1 MLDIIMTYFKTTFGN
16 PLFLDMGTKNGHF
29 NRVSLHN
36 DRHDSLVRHQSGVTG
51 REKHLKHR

>member
-1 MLDIIMTYFKTTFGN
+1 MPYFKATFGN
-16 PLFLDMGTKNGHF
+16 SLFLDVGTKNGLF

-51 REKHLKHR
+51 REKHLKHK